1 MVLLPGETG
10 KAYRIMAGK
19 SHGNFTLEKFR
30 RNGRK
35 T

>member
-1 MVLLPGETG
+1 MVLLLVETG
-10 KAYRIMAGK
+10 NAYRIMAGK

-30 RNGRK
+30 RNGRI